1 MSNSPTPS
9 FSYLS
14 RGQKLGKYEIK
25 GLIGRGGM
33 AEVYRALNPDLD
45 RDVAIKLLYPHNLDS
60 EDEILP
66 FRREAQAIAV
76 LSHPNIV
83 RVFDFQANE
92 NVFFMVME
100 LIDGPTLRTVLKG
113 YPNGMPVNLAI
124 NIFVQFAGA
133 VAYAHDQGI
142 IHRDIKPANV
152 MIASDGRPIL
162 TDFGLARVAGSAR
175 ITTVGAASGTPTYM
189 APELIIG
196 REARPESD
204 IYSLGIMLFEMI
216 TGSVPFQGDTIA
228 AVLHQHLQNPVVFP
242 QKEDSAI
249 EPQVESAILRALE
262 KAPEDRFHSVREMIA
277 SLGGEQVPLTFDTLK
292 LDPDALQHL
301 ASADS
306 IRGSGGPQ
314 TNVFTQTIATMQRNP
329 VLSAGALVALVLV
342 ALGSLILVQLQRL
355 QINTPTLSGV
365 TATLPPA
372 APNGMVFIPGGT
384 FTMGTSK
391 GSPAEG
397 PPHDV
402 TLSGYF
408 IDKTEVTNK
417 DYHAF
422 VLDTQHDVPQNWIKP
437 DTTINWVLDATD
449 GFAMGT
455 AENRFS
461 YDGKVANPLQG
472 GVHYDVNADSDTGQV
487 EIDVTGSL
495 AYQQGISKNGHW
507 KIIQKT
513 FSNDQP
519 FFQGGVAENVQMHG
533 DTGQEAP
540 FYPNVTGALA
550 TWGTADVYLDDKLLF
565 SDLGIHTMYVQ
576 GLRDD
581 QHEILKGTE
590 ACCYS
595 SADTNQGYINP
606 SKEQVVVL
614 IFTKGMYTISAP
626 SPEAIWAELYFD
638 KVTVSSRPAGLNAVA
653 FPPGTGSEPVTNVTW
668 SDATAYCEYVNKRL
682 PTEAEWEHAA
692 RGPQNFLYPW
702 GNTAK
707 INGSIPANWNTN
719 AAQDVGSYPA
729 GQSAYGVFDLAGNV
743 WEWVNDWYQADYYT
757 TSPKENPTGPA
768 NGLMRVLRGGGFTQ
782 IDGTGPPEYTTTFRL
797 AQSSDVQ
804 DPSFG
809 FRCAKDLP

>member
-60 EDEILP
+60 EDEILR
-66 FRREAQAIAV
+66 FRREAQAIAA

-301 ASADS
+301 ASHAAQS
-306 IRGSGGPQ
+306 SAICWRAGSPGSGGAWQPDSGPAS
-314 TNVFTQTIATMQRNP
+314 TFTDKHANP
-329 VLSAGALVALVLV
+329 VRCDRNA
-342 ALGSLILVQLQRL
+342 
-355 QINTPTLSGV
+355 PTRS
-365 TATLPPA
+365 T
-372 APNGMVFIPGGT
+372 
-384 FTMGTSK
+384 K
-391 GSPAEG
+391 R
-397 PPHDV
+397 H
-402 TLSGYF
+402 
-408 IDKTEVTNK
+408 
-417 DYHAF
+417 
-422 VLDTQHDVPQNWIKP
+422 
-437 DTTINWVLDATD
+437 
-449 GFAMGT
+449 
-455 AENRFS
+455 
-461 YDGKVANPLQG
+461 
-472 GVHYDVNADSDTGQV
+472 
-487 EIDVTGSL
+487 
-495 AYQQGISKNGHW
+495 GIHSRRD
-507 KIIQKT
+507 
-513 FSNDQP
+513 FY
-519 FFQGGVAENVQMHG
+519 HG
-533 DTGQEAP
+533 DQ
-540 FYPNVTGALA
+540 
-550 TWGTADVYLDDKLLF
+550 
-565 SDLGIHTMYVQ
+565 Q
-576 GLRDD
+576 R
-581 QHEILKGTE
+581 
-590 ACCYS
+590 
-595 SADTNQGYINP
+595 
-606 SKEQVVVL
+606 
-614 IFTKGMYTISAP
+614 
-626 SPEAIWAELYFD
+626 
-638 KVTVSSRPAGLNAVA
+638 
-653 FPPGTGSEPVTNVTW
+653 
-668 SDATAYCEYVNKRL
+668 
-682 PTEAEWEHAA
+682 
-692 RGPQNFLYPW
+692 
-702 GNTAK
+702 
-707 INGSIPANWNTN
+707 
-719 AAQDVGSYPA
+719 
-729 GQSAYGVFDLAGNV
+729 QSG
-743 WEWVNDWYQADYYT
+743 
-757 TSPKENPTGPA
+757 
-768 NGLMRVLRGGGFTQ
+768 
-782 IDGTGPPEYTTTFRL
+782 
-797 AQSSDVQ
+797 
-804 DPSFG
+804 
-809 FRCAKDLP
+809 